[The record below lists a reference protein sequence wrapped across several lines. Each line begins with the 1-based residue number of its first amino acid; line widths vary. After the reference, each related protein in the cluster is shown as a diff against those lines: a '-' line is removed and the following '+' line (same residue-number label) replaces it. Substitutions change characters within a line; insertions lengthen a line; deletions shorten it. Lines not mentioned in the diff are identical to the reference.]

1 MKNIIIS
8 GMGHTGTRMLV
19 DFFSQF
25 DEIYVPKIYL
35 NSVNEFEKLHKFFI
49 KSMDNISFKSDEYFL
64 NKKELFEILDEY
76 YSLNKKKITVLKMP
90 FYSLVFNEYL
100 NEYFDNNYTIINS
113 LKSFKSIYNS
123 FEKRNEVDLFMNNSE
138 EMIRQLKKVNASFR
152 LNYLDKQKK
161 NKKKIFFYKYF
172 LTTNNLIKNL
182 NNKNYLVN
190 CENKKNFK
198 NDMIKFLVK
207 ELPEIQFTDKSFFL
221 FGDDKKKINFRK
233 FLSKLKKIIERR
245 FNIQIKKIH

>member
-25 DEIYVPKIYL
+25 DEIYVPKNYL
-35 NSVNEFEKLHKFFI
+35 NGANEFGKLHKFFI

-90 FYSLVFNEYL
+90 FYSLVFNKYL
-100 NEYFDNNYTIINS
+100 KEYFDNNYIIINS
-113 LKSFKSIYNS
+113 TKSFKTIYNS
-123 FEKRNEVDLFMNNSE
+123 FEKRNEVNLFMNNSE

-182 NNKNYLVN
+182 NNKSYLVN
-190 CENKKNFK
+190 CENKNNFK
-198 NDMIKFLVK
+198 NDMTKFLIK
-207 ELPEIQFTDKSFFL
+207 ELTEIQFTDKSFFL
-221 FGDDKKKINFRK
+221 FGDDKKEINFKK
-233 FLSKLKKIIERR
+233 FLSKLKRI
-245 FNIQIKKIH
+245 IKKV